1 MIIAQSNNGTR
12 ISSFGLFDRYVGKA
26 EFEDF
31 LYQGKSQTQSK
42 SATDKVFTQNSQT
55 YIMEQIACATSNI
68 KDINGNKIDFNSLDM
83 KQQAFLVCWL
93 AEPLRAS
100 SVYGTKAQ
108 ISEVRINATSQ
119 DFYLQFNIHTI
130 DGQIFS
136 AGNKATFKSDEFG
149 VGDDLSFVKAGN
161 LSTSERMIFLDKLK
175 DFEPNDTED
184 FEGMIYIGSCWFE
197 SKDSGLELSSV
208 PKYEFVNIQ
217 LDLDKALEVVKNMPE
232 DEPLKAKTQG
242 LLDMFW
248 AKFKAEIEF
257 SMYQAKQKQ
266 KNEDFLSSLK
276 EANSK
281 NTTLLQEL
289 LNSADNEANS
299 LQGVKA

>member
-1 MIIAQSNNGTR
+1 MIISQTNNATQ

-31 LYQGKSQTQSK
+31 LYQSKSQTQSK
-42 SATDKVFTQNSQT
+42 SISDKVFAQNSQT
-55 YIMEQIACATSNI
+55 YIMEQIANATSNI
-68 KDINGNKIDFNSLDM
+68 KDINGNKLDFNSLDM
-83 KQQAFLVCWL
+83 KQQAFLVAWL

-100 SVYGTKAQ
+100 SVYGTKAK
-108 ISEVRINATSQ
+108 ISEVQINATSQ

-136 AGNKATFKSDEFG
+136 AGNKASFESDEFD

-175 DFEPNDTED
+175 NFKPNDIEG

-197 SKDSGLELSSV
+197 SKDSGIEVSSM

-217 LDLDKALEVVKNMPE
+217 LDLDKALEAVKNMPE
-232 DEPLKAKTQG
+232 DEPLKAETQG
-242 LLDMFW
+242 LLNMFW
-248 AKFKAEIEF
+248 VKFKAEIEF

-266 KNEDFLSSLK
+266 KNEEFLSSLK
-276 EANSK
+276 ETNLDDK
-281 NTTLLQEL
+281 NLLKEL
-289 LNSADNEANS
+289 LHNADDEANS
-299 LQGVKA
+299 LQGVRV

>member
-1 MIIAQSNNGTR
+1 MIITQTNNTTQ
-12 ISSFGLFDRYVGKA
+12 ITSFGLFDRYAGKTK
-26 EFEDF
+26 FEDL

-42 SATDKVFTQNSQT
+42 SDKVFAQNSQT
-55 YIMEQIACATSNI
+55 YIMEQIANATSNI
-68 KDINGNKIDFNSLDM
+68 KDINGNKVDFNSLNM
-83 KQQAFLVCWL
+83 KQQSFLVGWL
-93 AEPLRAS
+93 AEPLRAN

-149 VGDDLSFVKAGN
+149 IGDDLSFVKVGN

-175 DFEPNDTED
+175 DFEPNDMEG
-184 FEGMIYIGSCWFE
+184 FEGMICIGSCWFE
-197 SKDSGLELSSV
+197 NKDGGMEVYSM

-217 LDLDKALEVVKNMPE
+217 LDLEKALEVVKNMPE
-232 DEPLKAKTQG
+232 DEPLKAENQG

-248 AKFKAEIEF
+248 AKFKAEIEL
-257 SMYQAKQKQ
+257 SMYQFRQKQ
-266 KNEDFLSSLK
+266 KSEDVLASQETHSKDKNSLK
-276 EANSK
+276 G
-281 NTTLLQEL
+281 LL
-289 LNSADNEANS
+289 
-299 LQGVKA
+299 K